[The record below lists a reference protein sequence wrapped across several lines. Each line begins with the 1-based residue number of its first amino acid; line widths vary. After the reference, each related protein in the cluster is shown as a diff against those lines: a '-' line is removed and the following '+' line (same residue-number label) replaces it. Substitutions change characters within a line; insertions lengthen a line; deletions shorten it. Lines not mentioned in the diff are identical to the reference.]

1 MHLSNMTGIKFSTQN
16 EIIKCER
23 SGHVLYVEDHLSVA
37 NMTME
42 SLCSQF

>member
-1 MHLSNMTGIKFSTQN
+1 MLQFVSSAKVQQAQN

-42 SLCSQF
+42 SL